1 MPLITIEKTKDYLV
15 LRIPLKAVEQKGQR
29 IVDEAIKEGLN
40 DIEAGRIFGPFQ
52 SVREFKQA
60 LRSSTER

>member
-1 MPLITIEKTKDYLV
+1 MPLITIEKTKDYRV